1 MTMSD
6 GSLISALAEL
16 KVVNEGETHQLH
28 SSFLDKGKNNY
39 SESID
44 EENLETPQS
53 VEGSQETDSWEGGTG
68 SLGKFSDL
76 EKEECRDADRDKK
89 KASMETAEL
98 QLEKDD
104 PLKLQWK
111 LESLDYELKA
121 AKAKLKL
128 REKELQEKDSAIIS
142 LKQEMKVAGDKGGN
156 YLELAP
162 ECKEKNEGLN

>member
-1 MTMSD
+1 MR
-6 GSLISALAEL
+6 GRLI
-16 KVVNEGETHQLH
+16 H

-121 AKAKLKL
+121 AKAK
-128 REKELQEKDSAIIS
+128 
-142 LKQEMKVAGDKGGN
+142 
-156 YLELAP
+156 
-162 ECKEKNEGLN
+162 CKEENEGLKSKLAQKVALVFVER

>member
-76 EKEECRDADRDKK
+76 EKEA
-89 KASMETAEL
+89 
-98 QLEKDD
+98 
-104 PLKLQWK
+104 
-111 LESLDYELKA
+111 
-121 AKAKLKL
+121 
-128 REKELQEKDSAIIS
+128 
-142 LKQEMKVAGDKGGN
+142 
-156 YLELAP
+156 
-162 ECKEKNEGLN
+162 

>member
-1 MTMSD
+1 MSD

-39 SESID
+39 AESID

-53 VEGSQETDSWEGGTG
+53 VEGSQETDSWEGGSG

-76 EKEECRDADRDKK
+76 EKEEYRDADRDKK

-111 LESLDYELKA
+111 LESLDHELK
-121 AKAKLKL
+121 
-128 REKELQEKDSAIIS
+128 
-142 LKQEMKVAGDKGGN
+142 KQPRQN
-156 YLELAP
+156 LS
-162 ECKEKNEGLN
+162 